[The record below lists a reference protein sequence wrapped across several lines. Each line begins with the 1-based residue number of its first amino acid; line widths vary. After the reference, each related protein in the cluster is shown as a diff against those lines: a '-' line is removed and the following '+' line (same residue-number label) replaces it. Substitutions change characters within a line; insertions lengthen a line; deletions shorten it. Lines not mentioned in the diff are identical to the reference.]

1 MVNIFLQLTTK
12 KDSEQ
17 KLIAIREKKKIFQ
30 QLELR
35 IEKKQEKQ
43 KKILKGKTFL
53 FWNFFCAF
61 SDFHGSLNNN
71 FPKFY
76 FKIFKTQNHV

>member
-1 MVNIFLQLTTK
+1 VVNIFLKLTTK
-12 KDSEQ
+12 KDSKQ
-17 KLIAIREKKKIFQ
+17 KLIAIRKKKIFQ

-35 IEKKQEKQ
+35 IAKKARKA

-53 FWNFFCAF
+53 FWNFSYCAF
-61 SDFHGSLNNN
+61 SEFHGSLNNN

-76 FKIFKTQNHV
+76 FKIFKAQNRV

>member
-17 KLIAIREKKKIFQ
+17 KLIAIRKKKIFQ

-35 IEKKQEKQ
+35 IAKKARKAKKNFEEKNIF
-43 KKILKGKTFL
+43 ILELFHIVLFQTFTG
-53 FWNFFCAF
+53 
-61 SDFHGSLNNN
+61 H
-71 FPKFY
+71 
-76 FKIFKTQNHV
+76 

>member
-1 MVNIFLQLTTK
+1 VVNIFLQLTTK

-17 KLIAIREKKKIFQ
+17 KLIAIRKKKKIFQ

-35 IEKKQEKQ
+35 IAKKARKA

-53 FWNFFCAF
+53 FWNFFILCF
-61 SDFHGSLNNN
+61 FRRSRVI
-71 FPKFY
+71 K
-76 FKIFKTQNHV
+76 